1 MDLQTARRKWFAH
14 GTVGVLLVGAGISVL
29 FDAAYRRLSESVVEI
44 WVAEGTLGF
53 VLFMAGLSF
62 FGSAVRYMVHMD
74 RMMEYADR
82 RARRHMKDRRR
93 ESRKL
98 RLETDDAEI
107 QVRSRKG
114 HGPVPLEA

>member
-1 MDLQTARRKWFAH
+1 M
-14 GTVGVLLVGAGISVL
+14 L

-107 QVRSRKG
+107 RVRSRKG

>member
-1 MDLQTARRKWFAH
+1 M
-14 GTVGVLLVGAGISVL
+14 L

-62 FGSAVRYMVHMD
+62 FGSAIRYMVHMD
-74 RMMEYADR
+74 RMVEYADR
-82 RARRHMKDRRR
+82 KARRKTKQRRSD
-93 ESRKL
+93 SRKL
-98 RLETDDAEI
+98 RLETDDADI
-107 QVRSRKG
+107 RVRSRKG